1 MVSAAWRGFTD
12 EIARWREAGREVERG
27 WRDDDAARPTPA
39 LERLLA
45 LAADSGAPL
54 ALAVVPEAADP
65 GMLSHLGPGVCVLQ
79 HGTDHRNRAAPGEK
93 KTEFSASEP
102 PKEALARLA
111 AGRAR
116 LESLANGRV
125 LAVLAPPWNR
135 LPAWLAPYLPAAG
148 YRGLSTF
155 GARQAARPVA
165 GLAQINTHVDLIA
178 WKGGRG
184 FVGEAEA
191 LAVAVRHLA
200 ARRGGSADADEPT
213 GWLTHHAVHDEAAWR
228 FLDRLFEVTK
238 RTAGV
243 RWRGAG
249 DLFPGARTP

>member
-1 MVSAAWRGFTD
+1 MVSAAWQGFAD
-12 EIARWREAGREVERG
+12 ELARWSDAGREVELW
-27 WRDDDAARPTPA
+27 WRDDDAACPTPG
-39 LERLLA
+39 LERLLR
-45 LAADSGAPL
+45 LAADAGVAL
-54 ALAVVPEAADP
+54 ALAVVPEAADA
-65 GMLSHLGPGVCVLQ
+65 GMLSDLGADVSVLQ
-79 HGTDHRNRAAPGEK
+79 HGTDHRNRSAPGEK

-102 PKEALARLA
+102 PEEALARLA

-116 LESLANGRV
+116 LESLTNGRA

-135 LPAWLAPYLPAAG
+135 FPATLAARLPAAG

-155 GARQAARPVA
+155 GARKAEWPVT
-165 GLAQINTHVDLIA
+165 GLAQVNTHVDLIA

-200 ARRGGSADADEPT
+200 ARRSGSADAREPT

-228 FLDRLFEVTK
+228 FLERLFGATM

-243 RWRGAG
+243 RWRRAG
-249 DLFPGARTP
+249 DLFPGASAP